1 MVKSIWAVAC
11 TFLVVAVAFV
21 LSGGCA
27 STKSQM
33 SDFSRMD
40 VGEGPGPTL
49 RRLTELEKD
58 TGRQPAVQPPA
69 RQASPVA
76 PPATVSTPKPSI
88 SPSASSRSKSL
99 EVSSTT
105 KSKRLPESANR
116 YLSSLDSV
124 ASSGPPAETS
134 KNEVPKATV
143 SPKVPVKNPAT
154 ADSVAS
160 SSTPAAMEPPVSDV
174 RTEKNPIPPAP
185 APTAVP
191 PSATPMTF
199 TNSSSKP
206 TSAAKIPPAG
216 QAQSSSAG
224 QAGSS
229 VSSQY
234 RIGPEDVLNVSVW
247 GDKELTMD
255 VVVRPDGKISLPLV
269 QDIQA
274 EGLTASELAD
284 TIHQKLLPFIKD
296 PNVSVIVRQIN
307 SPKFSIMGY
316 VNRPG
321 SYPLRGDV
329 TVLEALS
336 VAGGFTPFA
345 SPRKIKLVRNAGG
358 KQEIRIVNYY
368 DMIDKGG
375 EGNHLLKP
383 GDIIVVP

>member
-1 MVKSIWAVAC
+1 VKSIWAVAC
-11 TFLVVAVAFV
+11 TVLVVAGAFV
-21 LSGGCA
+21 LGGGCA

-33 SDFSRMD
+33 NDFSSME
-40 VGEGPGPTL
+40 VGEGPGATL
-49 RRLTELEKD
+49 RRLTEMQKD
-58 TGRQPAVQPPA
+58 TGTQPAVHPPVQP
-69 RQASPVA
+69 ASPAA
-76 PPATVSTPKPSI
+76 PPATASARKPSL

-99 EVSSTT
+99 EASPP
-105 KSKRLPESANR
+105 KKNKRLPASAER
-116 YLSSLDSV
+116 YLSSLESV
-124 ASSGPPAETS
+124 SSSVSPSEKTG
-134 KNEVPKATV
+134 NEIPKATV
-143 SPKVPVKNPAT
+143 TPKVPEKNPAT

-160 SSTPAAMEPPVSDV
+160 SPTAAAIEPPVSDA

-185 APTAVP
+185 ASTAVP
-191 PSATPMTF
+191 PSEPPMTF
-199 TNSSSKP
+199 TKP
-206 TSAAKIPPAG
+206 GSEPTIAAKIPPAG
-216 QAQSSSAG
+216 RAQSSSAG

-229 VSSQY
+229 VSPQY

-307 SPKFSIMGY
+307 SPKFSVMGY

-321 SYPLRGDV
+321 AYPLRGDV

-345 SPRKIKLVRNAGG
+345 SPRKIKLVRYADG
-358 KQEIRIVNYY
+358 KQEIRVVNYY

-375 EGNHLLKP
+375 KGNYLLKA